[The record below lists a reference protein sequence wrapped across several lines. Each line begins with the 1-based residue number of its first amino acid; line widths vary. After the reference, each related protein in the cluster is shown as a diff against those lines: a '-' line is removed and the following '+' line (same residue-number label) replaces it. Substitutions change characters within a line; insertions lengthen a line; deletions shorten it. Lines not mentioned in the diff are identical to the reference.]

1 MRILFFWC
9 YEKKLVWYDVLQ
21 LANFRLYILIS
32 LTRVIECILELF
44 FWGEIIIT
52 TTHIVEICAWRK
64 LKLTCK
70 GQQAAHAWHQRGDI
84 SLNIAPSLYIASR
97 QQLAATLNVINVKV
111 TLHKNTRLSLF
122 ILKKIL
128 FSCVSSKQIGFW
140 RMVYVSLFSKVLC
153 CFRELGGGQW
163 VHREDESGPSF
174 PAPERASSYLFM
186 TLFYFLV
193 WKASWAAGSI
203 G

>member
-1 MRILFFWC
+1 MRILFFSFWC
-9 YEKKLVWYDVLQ
+9 YEKTSLIWRAAIGEFQVI
-21 LANFRLYILIS
+21 YIQYSYLFDACHRMH
-32 LTRVIECILELF
+32 TRAL

-140 RMVYVSLFSKVLC
+140 RMVYVSLFS
-153 CFRELGGGQW
+153 
-163 VHREDESGPSF
+163 
-174 PAPERASSYLFM
+174 
-186 TLFYFLV
+186 
-193 WKASWAAGSI
+193 
-203 G
+203 